1 MAVIFDSVPF
11 TESAVQ
17 LGSATNMTNSPMD
30 FLTDDAVYVLG
41 VLHQMRDQVQATP
54 ALFDPNA
61 LQLIDAEIA
70 RYQNK
75 APEFDAA

>member
-1 MAVIFDSVPF
+1 
-11 TESAVQ
+11 
-17 LGSATNMTNSPMD
+17 MTNSPMD
-30 FLTDDAVYVLG
+30 LLTDEAAYVLG
-41 VLHQMRDQVQATP
+41 VLHQMRDQVKETP

-75 APEFDAA
+75 AHELDAA

>member
-1 MAVIFDSVPF
+1 
-11 TESAVQ
+11 
-17 LGSATNMTNSPMD
+17 MD